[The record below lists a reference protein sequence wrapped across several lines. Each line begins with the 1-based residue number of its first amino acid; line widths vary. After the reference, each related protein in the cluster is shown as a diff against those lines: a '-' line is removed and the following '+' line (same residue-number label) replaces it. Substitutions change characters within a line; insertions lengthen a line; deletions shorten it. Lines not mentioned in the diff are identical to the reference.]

1 MTWTR
6 GPNNVFRTPSL
17 STSPFFSSIFLSKFF
32 PVFHSNSW
40 NYPSR
45 RKRKLHLLIIST
57 KNTQL
62 WVPLTRTR
70 SHIHPCCEG
79 KCSVEGHIGPTQ
91 TSWSE
96 SFLKEKLK
104 CYYPNREQTQS
115 STKQDIHRIMA
126 TCLRMQRNLH
136 MYNLVNIIEISNFPI
151 SFSLPFF
158 SNRVARFYP
167 VHYHPYRLLW

>member
-1 MTWTR
+1 MAWTR
-6 GPNNVFRTPSL
+6 GPNNVFRTSSL
-17 STSPFFSSIFLSKFF
+17 STSPFFSSIVLRKFF
-32 PVFHSNSW
+32 SVFHSNSW

-57 KNTQL
+57 KNTQI

-79 KCSVEGHIGPTQ
+79 KYSEEEHIDPTQ

-104 CYYPNREQTQS
+104 CYWPNREQTQT
-115 STKQDIHRIMA
+115 STKQK
-126 TCLRMQRNLH
+126 
-136 MYNLVNIIEISNFPI
+136 ISTI
-151 SFSLPFF
+151 
-158 SNRVARFYP
+158 
-167 VHYHPYRLLW
+167 LWLCV